1 MAEDGILEGLV
12 DVALPDEDSFS
23 WLTSFA
29 HDLLHELDTIDLDAP
44 GVASRPS
51 QDSLFELE
59 QAALNLAGLR
69 ARTRVS
75 AARPLLEQRS
85 VGSGNRGQDGRWLSS
100 SSGGEEFRAPYP
112 DLRSSRCATVI
123 SSSPNYFGN
132 AGRPRRGARSSI
144 DFDSTVTPFRY
155 QASRNV
161 NARHE
166 ARPSSIHMS

>member
-51 QDSLFELE
+51 QDSLLKLE

-69 ARTRVS
+69 GRTRAS
-75 AARPLLEQRS
+75 AAQPSLQQWS
-85 VGSGNRGQDGRWLSS
+85 VGSGTRGEDGRWLPSP
-100 SSGGEEFRAPYP
+100 SGGEGFHAPYSGS
-112 DLRSSRCATVI
+112 RSSRRATVI
-123 SSSPNYFGN
+123 PSSPKYVGS

-144 DFDSTVTPFRY
+144 DSDSTVTPFRY
-155 QASRNV
+155 QVSRDG
-161 NARHE
+161 
-166 ARPSSIHMS
+166 M